1 MDVSKF
7 KDGRVHVKNSE
18 GVGRGGGVGGQDV
31 KGLRKYGKV
40 ARYLE

>member
-18 GVGRGGGVGGQDV
+18 GVGRGGGGGGGGVGG
-31 KGLRKYGKV
+31 GGG
-40 ARYLE
+40 AGC